1 MSAEI
6 TEAPVV
12 KHNTAE
18 HRYEIWLGDDMAG
31 ELDYS
36 LMLGEIHFVHTGVNP
51 AHQGKN
57 LAAILTREALADV
70 RAQGKNKVVPVCSY
84 TVRYMEKHPET
95 HDLLKDPIEEA
106 AAACDIRARRKVAER
121 LSQLSDGPM
130 EATPVAD

>member
-1 MSAEI
+1 
-6 TEAPVV
+6 
-12 KHNTAE
+12 
-18 HRYEIWLGDDMAG
+18 MAG

-70 RAQGKNKVVPVCSY
+70 RGQAKNKVVPVCSY

-106 AAACDIRARRKVAER
+106 AAACRLPNVAKASEK
-121 LSQLSDGPM
+121 LGL
-130 EATPVAD
+130 TPPSN

>member
-6 TEAPVV
+6 AEAPVV

-18 HRYEIWLGDDMAG
+18 HRYEIWLGDEMAG

-51 AHQGKN
+51 THQGKN

-70 RAQGKNKVVPVCSY
+70 REQGKNKVVPVCSY

-106 AAACDIRARRKVAER
+106 AAACRLPNVAKASEK
-121 LSQLSDGPM
+121 LGL
-130 EATPVAD
+130 TPPAN